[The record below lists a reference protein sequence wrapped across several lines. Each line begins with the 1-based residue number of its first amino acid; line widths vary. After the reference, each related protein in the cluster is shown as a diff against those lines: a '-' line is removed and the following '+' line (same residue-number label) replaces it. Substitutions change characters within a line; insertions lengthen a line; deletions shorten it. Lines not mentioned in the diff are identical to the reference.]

1 MIVASPS
8 RKSFVARAGRSNH
21 SYWWVRVIDMISH
34 ERRSYVRGE
43 FPFKV
48 RYTLLTPDEYQ
59 KLAERVNHIPYS
71 EETIGS
77 EIADQDT
84 RNAEMSLNPYLIDFL
99 LEIDEKLDQI
109 LSRLSTEETETYYLA
124 KKGVGIN
131 ISGSGMNMVISEP
144 AQPGQIIHTHFV
156 LSKVPLVYLDLFGE
170 ILWVTPSEDTDGK
183 AFTLGIEFLDLKPA
197 DQERIISCVFQRQR
211 KSLRQRKKKESI
223 SHPL

>member
-1 MIVASPS
+1 M
-8 RKSFVARAGRSNH
+8 
-21 SYWWVRVIDMISH
+21 IDMISH

-59 KLAERVNHIPYS
+59 EFTETINHIPYT
-71 EETIGS
+71 EERIGS
-77 EIADQDT
+77 EIADQNT
-84 RNAEMSLNPYLIDFL
+84 RDGEMSLNPYLIDFL
-99 LEIDEKLDQI
+99 LKIDEKLDQI
-109 LSRLSTEETETYYLA
+109 LSRLSPEDTETHHLV
-124 KKGVGIN
+124 KQGVGTN

-156 LSKVPLVYLDLFGE
+156 LSKTPLVYLDLFGE
-170 ILWVTPSEDTDGK
+170 ILWVNPSEDNEGK
-183 AFTLGIEFLDLKPA
+183 AFNLGIEFLDLKPG

>member
-1 MIVASPS
+1 V
-8 RKSFVARAGRSNH
+8 NN
-21 SYWWVRVIDMISH
+21 MISQ

-48 RYTLLTPDEYQ
+48 RYTLLTRDEYQ
-59 KLAERVNHIPYS
+59 KLTETINHIPDS

-77 EIADQDT
+77 EIGDKNTWD
-84 RNAEMSLNPYLIDFL
+84 AEMSLNPYLIDFL
-99 LEIDEKLDQI
+99 LKIDEKLDQI

-124 KKGVGIN
+124 KQGVGTN

-144 AQPGQIIHTHFV
+144 AKPGQIIHTHFV
-156 LSKVPLVYLDLFGE
+156 LSKIPLVYLDLFGE
-170 ILWVTPSEDTDGK
+170 ILWVTPNKDNDGK
-183 AFTLGIEFLDLKPA
+183 AFNLGIEFLDLKPA
-197 DQERIISCVFQRQR
+197 DQERIIACVFQRQR